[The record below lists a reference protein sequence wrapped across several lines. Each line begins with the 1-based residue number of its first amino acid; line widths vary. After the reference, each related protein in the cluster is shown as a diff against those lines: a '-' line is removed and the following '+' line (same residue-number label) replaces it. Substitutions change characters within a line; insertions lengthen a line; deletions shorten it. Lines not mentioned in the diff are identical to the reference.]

1 MTKRTQ
7 SAGAGPKASGLVLAI
22 LPALIMG
29 GAAPAAAATE
39 EATPELFEVAKR
51 DADMALREAE
61 AGADKARD
69 QKYESALE
77 HYLSALTVDPYNSLA
92 RYGLANLI
100 GPIDRPASDWP
111 PPAPPKPPKGQ
122 EPPPYTPS
130 VLPASAPRA
139 TTGGPLFEVSP
150 SAGARAQ
157 KAVLRGEQKE
167 RQRKHKD
174 ALEGYIEALGLDPY
188 NAEARSGL
196 ASLIGP
202 IERPLGSWPPAPQ
215 ADEPTAGKTP
225 SRPGPTEKAAEADV
239 KPAIKTKKGAV
250 VGDPGSRIRE
260 NGPYYGQAK
269 RYLAYVKRS
278 ADKHDIDPRL
288 ILALIKVESNFE
300 ERTRSSRGARGL
312 MQLMPKTA
320 EKFGA
325 KSVDDP
331 EENIEAGTRYLK
343 YLIDLF
349 RGDLDRALAAYNSG
363 EMTVVKAGGVP
374 RNAGIRRFVRDVRA
388 YYQKF

>member
-7 SAGAGPKASGLVLAI
+7 PAGFGLRAPGLVPAI
-22 LPALIMG
+22 LSALIMG
-29 GAAPAAAATE
+29 SFATAAAAA
-39 EATPELFEVAKR
+39 EATTPELFEVAKR

-61 AGADKARD
+61 TGADKARD
-69 QKYESALE
+69 QKFESALE
-77 HYLSALTVDPYNSLA
+77 HYLSALSVDPYNSLA

-100 GPIDRPASDWP
+100 GPIDRPGSDWP
-111 PPAPPKPPKGQ
+111 PPAPPKGQ
-122 EPPPYTPS
+122 EPPAYTPS

-150 SAGARAQ
+150 AAGGRAL
-157 KAVLRGEQKE
+157 KAVQRGAERE
-167 RQRKHKD
+167 RQRKHKA
-174 ALEGYIEALGLDPY
+174 ALELYIEALGLDPY

-215 ADEPTAGKTP
+215 ADEPTAGQAPAK
-225 SRPGPTEKAAEADV
+225 PGQPDKVSEADV

-269 RYLAYVKRS
+269 RYISYVKRS
-278 ADKHDIDPRL
+278 ADKHNIDPRL

-331 EENIEAGTRYLK
+331 GENIEAGTRYLK

-374 RNAGIRRFVRDVRA
+374 RNPAIRRFVRDVRS